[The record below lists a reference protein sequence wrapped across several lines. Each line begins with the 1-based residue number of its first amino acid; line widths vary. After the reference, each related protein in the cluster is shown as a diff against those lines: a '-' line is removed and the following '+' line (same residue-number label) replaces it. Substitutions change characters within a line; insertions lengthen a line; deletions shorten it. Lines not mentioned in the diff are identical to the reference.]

1 MSVSTPG
8 VAGHNPELTSARWIC
23 RYSSRPGVAE
33 MIFECGP
40 FQWSIPVWRGWS
52 VRIHSRMEVEK
63 CFCTFACALDGDV
76 LISLRLRLVR
86 VVTVEELDGDGGE
99 LVV

>member
-8 VAGHNPELTSARWIC
+8 VAGHSPGFTSARWIC

-40 FQWSIPVWRGWS
+40 FQWSIPV
-52 VRIHSRMEVEK
+52 
-63 CFCTFACALDGDV
+63 
-76 LISLRLRLVR
+76 
-86 VVTVEELDGDGGE
+86 
-99 LVV
+99 